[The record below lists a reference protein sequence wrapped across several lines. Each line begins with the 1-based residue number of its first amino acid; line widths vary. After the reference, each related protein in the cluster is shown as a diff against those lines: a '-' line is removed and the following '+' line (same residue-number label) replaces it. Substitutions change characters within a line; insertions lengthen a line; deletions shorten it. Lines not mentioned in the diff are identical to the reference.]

1 MRLALSTAPATDA
14 ITIAEAR
21 EWLNFVPGAVED
33 DSVLESLIDEVYDY
47 LEHRLNRKICTQ
59 TWKLYLDECEVLSE
73 IRVPLVPLVSVSST
87 GIKAT
92 DSDDVQTTVTSTNFQ
107 VIAGENP
114 RIVLTDDGEWPTDL
128 RDYECLEI
136 TAIAGYNGNKGLY
149 VGFQP
154 FDVTMSGLN
163 DMKASGTFTG
173 TTKTTFEIV
182 ITSTNL
188 TSGSPSTT
196 ADVFKWRKITRSA
209 DGVKTYGT
217 WTTSVKITAAAQT
230 LTDGVSVA
238 FDALTGHSQDDK
250 WTVQVHE
257 ILPRKIK
264 MILKGL
270 VLHFHTTKGRG
281 VMETIS
287 GQLIGTPRILDYMI
301 ESMRVVPL

>member
-1 MRLALSTAPATDA
+1 MRLALSTAPAADA

-33 DSVLESLIDEVYDY
+33 DTVLELLIDEVYDY

-59 TWKLYLDECEVLSE
+59 TWKIYLDECEVLSE
-73 IRVPLVPLVSVSST
+73 IRMPLVPLVSVSS
-87 GIKAT
+87 ISAT
-92 DSDDVQTTVTSTNFQ
+92 DSSGVKTTVTSTNYQ

-114 RIVLTDDGEWPTDL
+114 RIVLTEDGEWPTDL
-128 RDYECLEI
+128 RDYECFEI
-136 TAIAGYNGNKGLY
+136 TTIVGYNGAKALY
-149 VGFQP
+149 TGFQP

-163 DMKASGTFTG
+163 DMVGSGTFTG
-173 TTKTTFEIV
+173 TTKTTFEVV

-217 WTTSVKITAAAQT
+217 WTTSVKITGSAQT
-230 LTDGVSVA
+230 LADGVSVTVS
-238 FDALTGHSQDDK
+238 ALTGHSQDDK
-250 WTVQVHE
+250 WTVQVYE
-257 ILPRKIK
+257 VLPRRLKLL
-264 MILKGL
+264 LKGL
-270 VLHFHTTKGRG
+270 VLHFYATKGRG
-281 VMETIS
+281 VMETVS